1 MCGIAGYLG
10 KELKGEAIIDRT
22 FKALHHR
29 GPDSMG
35 YYHTSDDLSNNL
47 YLLHTRLNILDIE
60 KRSNQPYRLG
70 AFTLI
75 FNGEIYNYLEIK
87 ALLIKEGVSFETKG
101 DTEVLAR
108 ALVQWGMNA
117 TLDKL
122 EGMWAFAFYNQNSG
136 NLYLCRDRF
145 GEKPL
150 YFTNQDDGIYFSSET
165 KSLFQLLNRRLD
177 INFDQIHRYLINGYK
192 SLYKKNSTFY
202 NEVQE
207 VGQGQWIKINK
218 NLKLTTGIYWKPN
231 LNVDQTLTYN
241 DSVEKVREDLS
252 RSVSIRLRSDV
263 PIAFCMSGGIDSNA
277 LISIAS
283 REKGFD
289 VHGFTIV
296 NSDERYDEDNLVK
309 KAVADLGI
317 AHTSIPLQ
325 KKDFLKDLKT
335 LVNAHDCPVYT
346 ITYFLH
352 WKLMKA
358 ISEAGF
364 KVSISGTGADEL
376 FTGYYDHGNLFLKS
390 MFDNPETFNLALEGW
405 KKNHL
410 PYVRNE
416 HLRDPFLYIND
427 PNFREHIYD
436 DSKIFSG
443 FLNKEWHENYH
454 EKNYSLSLLRNRM
467 LNELFH
473 EIVPVILHED
483 DLNAMYYSVE
493 NRSPFLD
500 RQLLETAY
508 SIPEKHLIKNGLKKS
523 ILRDAV
529 RSIVPEQILNN
540 PRKVGFN
547 GPIEDLLEIDNA
559 SVREFILDDSE
570 VFELINKKKIEELLK
585 KQQLTNSE
593 SKFIFNFLN
602 IKIFLE
608 SKKYT

>member
-10 KELKGEAIIDRT
+10 KELINDTIIERT
-22 FKALHHR
+22 FKALNHR

-35 YYHTSDDLSNNL
+35 YYHTNDEHSNNL

-75 FNGEIYNYLEIK
+75 FNGEIYNYLEVK
-87 ALLIKEGVSFETKG
+87 ALLIKEGIKFETTG
-101 DTEVLAR
+101 DTEVLMR
-108 ALVQWGMNA
+108 ALVQWGIDA

-122 EGMWAFAFYNQNSG
+122 EGMWAFAFYNKNSG
-136 NLYLCRDRF
+136 NLYMCRDRF

-192 SLYKKNSTFY
+192 SIYKKNHTFY
-202 NEVQE
+202 NEVEE
-207 VGQGQWIKINK
+207 VGRGQWIKIDK
-218 NLKLTTGIYWKPN
+218 HLKLTSGTYWKPN
-231 LNVDQTLTYN
+231 TKVNETLTYN
-241 DSVEKVREDLS
+241 DSVEKVREHLL

-283 REKGFD
+283 REMGFD

-296 NSDERYDEDNLVK
+296 NSDERYGEMDLVN
-309 KAVADLGI
+309 KAVVDLGI
-317 AHTSIPLQ
+317 SHTSIPLQ
-325 KKDFLKDLKT
+325 KKNFLEDLQK

-358 ISEAGF
+358 ISEKGF

-390 MFDNPETFNLALEGW
+390 MHEKNPEIFNKSLAGW

-410 PYVRNE
+410 PYVRNV
-416 HLRDPFLYIND
+416 HLSDPYLYINN
-427 PNFREHIYD
+427 PNFREHIFD
-436 DSKIFSG
+436 DSKVFSS
-443 FLNKEWHENYH
+443 FLKEDWHENYC
-454 EKNYSLSLLRNRM
+454 EKNYGLGLLRNRM

-483 DLNAMYYSVE
+483 DLNAMYFSVE

-500 RQLLETAY
+500 RQLFETAF
-508 SIPEKHLIKNGLKKS
+508 SIPENHLIQDGIKKS

-529 RSIVPEQILNN
+529 RSIVCEPIINN
-540 PRKVGFN
+540 PKKVGFN
-547 GPIEDLLEIDNA
+547 GPIEDLLDTSDP
-559 SVREFILDDSE
+559 SVREFLLDDSQ
-570 VFELINKKKIEELLK
+570 VFDLVKKEKVEDLFKKKNLS
-585 KQQLTNSE
+585 NSE

-602 IKIFLE
+602 VKIFLE
-608 SKKYT
+608 TAKG